1 MKIEILGS
9 GCPKCR
15 GLTALIERVVKEAGA
30 TADIIKVEDIAEIVK
45 RGALSTPVLV
55 IDGEIKLVGRSASAG
70 EIKKWIGNESQK
82 EAR

>member
-15 GLTALIERVVKEAGA
+15 SLAVLVERMVKETGVRAE
-30 TADIIKVEDIAEIVK
+30 IIKVEDIAEIVK

-55 IDGEIKLVGRSASAG
+55 IDGEIKLVGRTASGA
-70 EIKKWIGNESQK
+70 EIRKWIEKADK
-82 EAR
+82 EEKV